1 MNDENKD
8 KNNESLD
15 SNEKFYLDFSIEGTV
30 SSNELEIDKLK
41 EDLNNLISKVL
52 KEKFLKN
59 VTIRL
64 SKFSEMELLMSE
76 AINYSGEE
84 FH

>member
-30 SSNELEIDKLK
+30 SSNEVEINKLK
-41 EDLNNLISKVL
+41 EDLNDLISKVL

>member
-1 MNDENKD
+1 MNDKNKD
-8 KNNESLD
+8 DKTVNLNP
-15 SNEKFYLDFSIEGTV
+15 NEKFYLDFLIEGTV
-30 SSNELEIDKLK
+30 SSNENEIDELK
-41 EDLNNLISKVL
+41 KELNEMISKVL

-64 SKFSEMELLMSE
+64 SKFSEMELFMLE
-76 AINYSGEE
+76 AVNYSGDS

>member
-1 MNDENKD
+1 MNNENKD
-8 KNNESLD
+8 KNNQILD
-15 SNEKFYLDFSIEGTV
+15 SSEKFYLDFSIEGTV
-30 SSNELEIDKLK
+30 SSDEEEIDRLK
-41 EDLNNLISKVL
+41 KELSDLISKVL
-52 KEKFLKN
+52 KEKFLKS

-64 SKFSEMELLMSE
+64 SKFSEIELLVSE

>member
-1 MNDENKD
+1 MNDKNKD
-8 KNNESLD
+8 EKNANLNP
-15 SNEKFYLDFSIEGTV
+15 NEKFYLDFLIEGTV
-30 SSNELEIDKLK
+30 SSNENEIDELK
-41 EDLNNLISKVL
+41 KELNEMISKVL

-64 SKFSEMELLMSE
+64 SKFSEMELFMLE
-76 AINYSGEE
+76 AVNYSGDS

>member
-1 MNDENKD
+1 MNNKNKD
-8 KNNESLD
+8 NQILD
-15 SNEKFYLDFSIEGTV
+15 SDEKFYLDFSIEGTV
-30 SSNELEIDKLK
+30 SSDEKEIDKLK
-41 EDLNNLISKVL
+41 EDLSNLISKVL
-52 KEKFLKN
+52 KEKFLKS

-64 SKFSEMELLMSE
+64 SKFSEIELLVSE

>member
-1 MNDENKD
+1 MNDDNKENND
-8 KNNESLD
+8 KIFDD
-15 SNEKFYLDFSIEGTV
+15 SEKFYLDFSIEGTI
-30 SSNELEIDKLK
+30 SSSEEEIDKLK
-41 EDLNNLISKVL
+41 EELNGLVSKIL

-64 SKFSEMELLMSE
+64 SKFSEIELFMSE

>member
-1 MNDENKD
+1 MNDDNKD
-8 KNNESLD
+8 KNNGSLD
-15 SNEKFYLDFSIEGTV
+15 SNEKFFLDFSVEGTV
-30 SSNELEIDKLK
+30 SSNEKEIDELK
-41 EDLNNLISKVL
+41 EDLNILISKVL

-59 VTIRL
+59 ITIRL

>member
-1 MNDENKD
+1 MNDDNKD

-15 SNEKFYLDFSIEGTV
+15 SNEKFFLDFSVEGTV
-30 SSNELEIDKLK
+30 SSNEKEIDELK

-59 VTIRL
+59 ITIRL